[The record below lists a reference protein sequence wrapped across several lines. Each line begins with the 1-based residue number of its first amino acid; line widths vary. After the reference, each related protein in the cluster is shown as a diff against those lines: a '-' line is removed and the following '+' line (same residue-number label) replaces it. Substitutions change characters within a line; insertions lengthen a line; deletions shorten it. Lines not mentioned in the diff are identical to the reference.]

1 MEQIRFISTTY
12 VQPKN
17 QTNQI
22 TRIELTPCDVQC
34 LLVGPIQKG
43 LLFHKP
49 TPDYEEDL
57 NNKQSLNLIQHLKAS
72 FSLTLNIFYPI
83 AGRLAVTENDGDNTT
98 SFSVDCNGAGVQ
110 FVHAAA
116 DGVTVAH
123 ILDPVFVPDDIVYSL
138 FLMNGV
144 PNYEG
149 RSKPLLAVQVTE
161 LVDGIFIGLTMN
173 HSVGDGTSFWN
184 FFNTWSEISRTG
196 AKPSKAIPIFGREY
210 LDGIIDLPIR
220 IPFFNDQIQEKFSLP
235 TEPLQQ
241 RVFHF
246 GKEKIAELKSKAN
259 AQMGTSKISSL
270 QALMGH
276 LWVSI
281 IRTRHLTSSSTDDQE
296 TKYMVIVGT
305 RQRLQPPL
313 SDQYL
318 GNAVLFGCAT
328 STVGDLLKRGL
339 GWAALELNRM
349 IASQTEQ
356 QVKKFLENWVE
367 KPALLTKSE
376 VVRSNTFVTGSS
388 PRFDVY
394 GNDFGWGKPVAVRSG
409 SGNKFDGKLTV
420 FAGAEEGSIDFEAC
434 LSPQTLQALAEDEE
448 FMHSVAVWMSIIVL

>member
-1 MEQIRFISTTY
+1 
-12 VQPKN
+12 
-17 QTNQI
+17 
-22 TRIELTPCDVQC
+22 
-34 LLVGPIQKG
+34 
-43 LLFHKP
+43 
-49 TPDYEEDL
+49 
-57 NNKQSLNLIQHLKAS
+57 
-72 FSLTLNIFYPI
+72 
-83 AGRLAVTENDGDNTT
+83 
-98 SFSVDCNGAGVQ
+98 
-110 FVHAAA
+110 
-116 DGVTVAH
+116 
-123 ILDPVFVPDDIVYSL
+123 
-138 FLMNGV
+138 
-144 PNYEG
+144 
-149 RSKPLLAVQVTE
+149 
-161 LVDGIFIGLTMN
+161 MN
-173 HSVGDGTSFWN
+173 HSIGDGTSFWN

-220 IPFFNDQIQEKFSLP
+220 IPFFNEQIQEKFLLP

-246 GKEKIAELKSKAN
+246 RKEKIAELKSKAN

-281 IRTRHLTSSSTDDQE
+281 TRTRHLTSSSTDDQE
-296 TKYMVIVGT
+296 TKYLVIVGT

-313 SDQYL
+313 SDHYL
-318 GNAVLFGCAT
+318 GNAVLFGWAT
-328 STVGDLLKRGL
+328 STVGDLIKRGL

-349 IASQTEQ
+349 VASQTEQ
-356 QVKKFLENWVE
+356 QVKKFLEDWFD
-367 KPALLTKSE
+367 KPRLLTRSA
-376 VVRSNTFVTGSS
+376 VVRSHSFVTGSS

-434 LSPQTLQALAEDEE
+434 LSPHTLRALAEDEE
-448 FMHSVAVWMSIIVL
+448 FMQSVAV